1 MWRRTP
7 ALRFVQSTAALY
19 APSSSSS
26 SSSSGSSKS
35 NPKGKWAVPPNIL
48 KWYPRKG
55 GEFLANCLAGHNAFI
70 QDIPNRFDKAHARH
84 FSLVEAL
91 TITPLYTLT
100 MVHYF
105 SLFCQYPTRIEVLK
119 PMLEELG
126 QKSDIQY
133 RWLCVLQ
140 DTNPVNSI
148 AWRCGLLTS
157 QLLLF
162 PVWLL
167 LSSAAP
173 QLVHATVSY
182 SSKILHTKYSCISTA
197 ANNKTAV
204 PAFVAKGADF
214 YAEKE
219 TFHEAQSMAL
229 PTDFGVAIIM
239 LVLVIYIT
247 S

>member
-7 ALRFVQSTAALY
+7 VLRFVTTTAALY
-19 APSSSSS
+19 APPSSSSS
-26 SSSSGSSKS
+26 SASSTNSKPANRAWS
-35 NPKGKWAVPPNIL
+35 VPPSIL
-48 KWYPRKG
+48 KWYPRQA
-55 GEFLANCLAGHNAFI
+55 GEFLANCLTGHSAFI
-70 QDIPNRFDKAHARH
+70 HDIPNRFDRAHARH
-84 FSLVEAL
+84 FSFVEAL

-105 SLFCQYPTRIEVLK
+105 SLFCQYPTRVEVLK

-126 QKSDIQY
+126 QKSDLQY

-140 DTNPVNSI
+140 DTNPVSSI
-148 AWRCGLLTS
+148 AWRCALLTS

-162 PVWLL
+162 PAWLL

-182 SSKILHTKYSCISTA
+182 SCRILHTKYSCISTA
-197 ANNKTAV
+197 GNRAAV
-204 PAFVAKGADF
+204 PAFVAKAADL
-214 YAEKE
+214 YAERE
-219 TFHEAQSMAL
+219 TFHEAQAMAL

-239 LVLVIYIT
+239 LFLIIFLT

>member
-1 MWRRTP
+1 M
-7 ALRFVQSTAALY
+7 QSTAVLY
-19 APSSSSS
+19 TSSPSSSSS
-26 SSSSGSSKS
+26 STGSSSNKS
-35 NPKGKWAVPPNIL
+35 GLSVPPYIL
-48 KWYPRKG
+48 KWYPRRG

-119 PMLEELG
+119 PMLKELG
-126 QKSDIQY
+126 QKSDLQY

-148 AWRCGLLTS
+148 VWRCGLLTL

-182 SSKILHTKYSCISTA
+182 SCKILYTKYSCISTA
-197 ANNKTAV
+197 KNPAAV
-204 PAFVAKGADF
+204 PAFVAKGAEL
-214 YAEKE
+214 YGEKE

-239 LVLVIYIT
+239 LFLVFFLT

>member
-1 MWRRTP
+1 MWRCTP
-7 ALRFVQSTAALY
+7 ALRVVRYTAALY
-19 APSSSSS
+19 APSSSS
-26 SSSSGSSKS
+26 GDKTAKS
-35 NPKGKWAVPPNIL
+35 RWSMPASVT
-48 KWYPRKG
+48 KWYPRQA

-70 QDIPNRFDKAHARH
+70 HDIPNRFDKAHARH

-126 QKSDIQY
+126 RRSDIQY

-148 AWRCGLLTS
+148 AWRCGLLS
-157 QLLLF
+157 LQLLFF

-167 LSSAAP
+167 LSAAAP

-182 SSKILHTKYSCISTA
+182 SCHILHTKYSCINSNGDSA
-197 ANNKTAV
+197 GGSKAV
-204 PAFVAKGADF
+204 VPSFVENGAEL
-214 YAEKE
+214 YAETE
-219 TFHEAQSMAL
+219 TFHEAQAMAL

-239 LVLVIYIT
+239 VFIVIYLT